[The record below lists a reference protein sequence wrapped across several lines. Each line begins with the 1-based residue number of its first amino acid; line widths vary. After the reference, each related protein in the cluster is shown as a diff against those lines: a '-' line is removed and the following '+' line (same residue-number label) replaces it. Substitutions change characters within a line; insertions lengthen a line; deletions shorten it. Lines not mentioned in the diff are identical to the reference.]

1 MLQSARK
8 VAMGTAQ
15 AQVQAALVG
24 ARTFMY
30 LMEAIID
37 FVTSGM
43 QPKRVRKG
51 INALA
56 FLVRTHRDER

>member
-1 MLQSARK
+1 
-8 VAMGTAQ
+8 MGTAQ